1 MKRGGEQRGEEQR
14 GEQGVGCPRWK
25 TILWTVLT
33 VLFVLFILIPII
45 SSLFSRNVL
54 GNVAKIPI
62 HGIIT
67 GDGQSYLGRDTVSSS
82 TIVGFIQEAEQNS
95 QIKVI
100 VLEINSPG
108 GSAVASDEI
117 ASAVKQAEK
126 PVVAVI
132 REVGASGG
140 YWVAS
145 AADYIIANRMSITG
159 SIGVLSSYLEFGGL
173 MEKYGVG
180 YERLVAGKYKDIG
193 SPFAPL
199 TEEEREILQKK
210 LDKIHAFFIE
220 EIAANRKLDQAKVE
234 ELATGE
240 FFLGVEAQ
248 SLGLVDELGDLSV
261 VEEYTKQNYGLTTI
275 EYIVYEKKPG
285 LLDLLSSVAEDF
297 SFSLGQGMGAIFTE
311 KNDRIMVGP

>member
-1 MKRGGEQRGEEQR
+1 MKRGGEQKS
-14 GEQGVGCPRWK
+14 EQGVERPRWK
-25 TILWTVLT
+25 TIVWTVLI
-33 VLFVLFILIPII
+33 VFLVLFIILPII
-45 SSLFSRNVL
+45 SSFFSRNVL

-62 HGIIT
+62 QGIIT
-67 GDGQSYLGRDTVSSS
+67 GDGQSYLGRDTISSS
-82 TIVGFIQEAEQNS
+82 TIVGFIQEADQNP
-95 QIKVI
+95 QVKVI

-117 ASAVKQAEK
+117 AAAVKQAKK
-126 PVVAVI
+126 PVVAII

-159 SIGVLSSYLEFGGL
+159 SIGVLSSYLEFSGL
-173 MEKYGVG
+173 MEKYGVS

-193 SPFAPL
+193 SPFTPL
-199 TEEEREILQKK
+199 TAEERNILQGK

-220 EIAANRKLDQAKVE
+220 EIASNRKLNQARVR

-248 SLGLVDELGDLSV
+248 QLGLVDELGDLSTA
-261 VEEYTKQNYGLTTI
+261 EEYLKQAYRLATI

-311 KNDRIMVGP
+311 NTGRNNYVMLGR